1 MRKSPLTVLEQI
13 LMRGDVFMEQR
24 ELMIAIL
31 RILLQKG
38 TINEDVFNKSI
49 KKITSN
55 SLIRITDN
63 I

>member
-55 SLIRITDN
+55 S
-63 I
+63 